1 MNWTTLRSA
10 SAHHLLFE
18 EATMDTS
25 PFGSIVRVM
34 GRRLR
39 PRLQTESTVFHTKSA
54 ENRTRSAAV
63 LSFVAVKRY
72 HQYCPVAHALDLIG
86 DRWALLIVRELM
98 LGQRR
103 YTDLADALP
112 GIGTNILAGRLRHLE
127 GAGVVRRTKLPP
139 PAAVTV
145 YELTTEGRALDDV
158 LRSLAQWGGRTMG
171 SPAAGDCWSMYA
183 VHMRFRP
190 DAAVDGIYELRFA
203 GAEVM
208 SLEVRDGTLTTV
220 HGEASEPTLVLEV
233 EPETLHALI
242 EGVETPES
250 ALAGDGVRLL
260 TGSVEDLAAFA
271 RMFAPVEAP
280 AAAAVA

>member
-1 MNWTTLRSA
+1 M
-10 SAHHLLFE
+10 
-18 EATMDTS
+18 
-25 PFGSIVRVM
+25 
-34 GRRLR
+34 
-39 PRLQTESTVFHTKSA
+39 
-54 ENRTRSAAV
+54 
-63 LSFVAVKRY
+63 KRY

-145 YELTTEGRALDDV
+145 YELTSEGKALDDV

-171 SPAAGDCWSMYA
+171 PPESDDCWSTYA

-190 DAAVDGIYELRFA
+190 DAATDGTYEIRFV
-203 GAEVM
+203 GGEVI
-208 SLEVRDGTLTTV
+208 SLAVRDGALTAIR
-220 HGEASEPTLVLEV
+220 GETGAATLVV
-233 EPETLHALI
+233 EAEPACLHELI
-242 EGVETPES
+242 EGHATVED
-250 ALAGDGVRLL
+250 ALAGDGLRLL
-260 TGSVEDLAAFA
+260 AGSEDELAALV
-271 RMFAPVEAP
+271 RMFAPGEQATAQ
-280 AAAAVA
+280 AA

>member
-1 MNWTTLRSA
+1 M
-10 SAHHLLFE
+10 
-18 EATMDTS
+18 
-25 PFGSIVRVM
+25 P
-34 GRRLR
+34 
-39 PRLQTESTVFHTKSA
+39 
-54 ENRTRSAAV
+54 
-63 LSFVAVKRY
+63 VKRY

-145 YELTTEGRALDDV
+145 YELTAEERALDDV

-171 SPAAGDCWSMYA
+171 SPAVGDCWSQYA

-190 DAAVDGIYELRFA
+190 EAAVDGTYEIRFD
-203 GAEVM
+203 GGDVM
-208 SLEVRDGTLTTV
+208 TLDVREGTLTTIP
-220 HGEASEPTLVLEV
+220 GAANEPTLVAEV
-233 EPETLHALI
+233 EPEKLHALI
-242 EGVETPES
+242 EGLES
-250 ALAGDGVRLL
+250 PASVVAGGGVRLL
-260 TGSVEDLAAFA
+260 TGSVEDLAALA
-271 RMFAPVEAP
+271 RMFAPGEAHS
-280 AAAAVA
+280 AAAAA

>member
-1 MNWTTLRSA
+1 M
-10 SAHHLLFE
+10 
-18 EATMDTS
+18 
-25 PFGSIVRVM
+25 
-34 GRRLR
+34 
-39 PRLQTESTVFHTKSA
+39 
-54 ENRTRSAAV
+54 
-63 LSFVAVKRY
+63 AVKRY

-98 LGQRR
+98 LGQQR

-139 PAAVTV
+139 PAAVMV
-145 YELTTEGRALDDV
+145 YELTAEGRALDDV

-171 SPAAGDCWSMYA
+171 SPEADECWSMYA

-190 DAAVDGIYELRFA
+190 EAAVDGTYELRFP
-203 GAEVM
+203 GGEVM
-208 SLEVRDGTLTTV
+208 SIEVRDGALTTV
-220 HGEASEPTLVLEV
+220 RGEASEPTLVAEV
-233 EPETLHALI
+233 EPGALHALI
-242 EGVETPES
+242 QGVETPE
-250 ALAGDGVRLL
+250 AVLAEDGMRLL
-260 TGSVEDLAAFA
+260 TGSVEVLAAFA